1 MYKNKNLNLNLNLN
15 LNTEYQEFDKLQLTK
30 YCEWHNCEEKGEYKA
45 PTSREKLR
53 VFRFFCLKH
62 IKEYNKAWDY
72 FKGRTSDEIYDE
84 VANDAYWHRKT
95 NKKVNKF
102 KIEDKLNL
110 FDYNKKKCESNFNKY
125 KSIDSKFEASL
136 QILDIQKFYSI
147 NQLKKQYKK
156 MVKKFHPDLNKSGS
170 GEKIIELNEAY
181 SSIINFLNK

>member
-1 MYKNKNLNLNLNLN
+1 MYKNKNINLNLD
-15 LNTEYQEFDKLQLTK
+15 TDYKEFDKLRLTK

-53 VFRFFCLKH
+53 VFKFFCLKH

-95 NKKVNKF
+95 SKKVNKF

-110 FDYNKKKCESNFNKY
+110 FDFNKNKYESNLNKCN
-125 KSIDSKFEASL
+125 SIDSKFRCSL
-136 QILDIQKFYSI
+136 KILDIQKFCNI

-170 GEKIIELNEAY
+170 SEKIIKLNEAY
-181 SSIINFLNK
+181 SSIINFLKK